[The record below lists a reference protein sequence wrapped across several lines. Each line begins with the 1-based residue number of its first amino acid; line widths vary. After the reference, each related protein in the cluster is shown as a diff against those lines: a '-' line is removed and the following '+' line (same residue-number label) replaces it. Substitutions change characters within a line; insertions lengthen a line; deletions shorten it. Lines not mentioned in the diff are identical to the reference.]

1 MGEDEQGH
9 RDPND
14 PSPTIVRVMT
24 FNIWL
29 GGEQIEFGQVA
40 EAIKAADADIVGI
53 QEAGPNLSRIA
64 DALGWHFVPG
74 NERHQQIVSRF
85 PLVSGPDP
93 DTYVFAV
100 VENSSGFAF
109 SNVHLRAYPYG
120 PHELRDGASAE
131 HVLALEEHHLD
142 ELSAHLDSLPE
153 LASAGIPVV
162 LTGDHNVP
170 SHLDWTEPV
179 AAASEEPFRTPFAW
193 PLSMRLQ
200 GLGFRDSFR
209 EAHPDP
215 VARPGITWSPGYPPP
230 AIDDDEVCD
239 RIDYV
244 YAAGPA
250 RTLSSQVVGE
260 PGPMSDIV
268 VDSWPSDHRAVV
280 SDVEITP
287 APVPYAP

>member
-1 MGEDEQGH
+1 MGEGEQRH
-9 RDPND
+9 RDPNGR
-14 PSPTIVRVMT
+14 SPVTVRVMS

-40 EAIKAADADIVGI
+40 EAIKAAEADVVGI
-53 QEAGPNLSRIA
+53 QEAGPNLKRIA
-64 DALGWHFVPG
+64 DALGWHFAPG

-85 PLVSGPDP
+85 RLLPGQDP
-93 DTYVFAV
+93 DTFVYALT
-100 VENSSGFAF
+100 ENSTGFAI

-120 PHELRDGASAE
+120 PHELRDGATSD
-131 HVLALEEHHLD
+131 HVLGLEAHHLEELA
-142 ELSAHLDSLPE
+142 AHFDTLPK
-153 LASAGIPVV
+153 LAAAGIPVF

-170 SHLDWTEPV
+170 SHLDWTGPA
-179 AAASEEPFRTPFAW
+179 AAASEESFRTPFAW

-200 GLGFRDSFR
+200 GVGFRDSFR
-209 EAHPDP
+209 EAHPD
-215 VARPGITWSPGYPPP
+215 AAAKPGITWSPGYPPP

-250 RTLSSQVVGE
+250 TTVSSQVVGE
-260 PGPMSDIV
+260 PGPQSDIA

-280 SDVEITP
+280 SEFTIVP
-287 APVPYAP
+287 APVPHAL